1 MKKEL
6 QYFKIEGAWGGSQE
20 WFSDRMMRLGGCAAV
35 TACDVFSLICT
46 EEQTCILLTGR
57 KSQKQNICNLE

>member
-6 QYFKIEGAWGGSQE
+6 QYFRIECAWEDVQLSQH
-20 WFSDRMMRLGGCAAV
+20 V
-35 TACDVFSLICT
+35 TAVFSLICT
-46 EEQTCILLTGR
+46 EEQTCILLAGR